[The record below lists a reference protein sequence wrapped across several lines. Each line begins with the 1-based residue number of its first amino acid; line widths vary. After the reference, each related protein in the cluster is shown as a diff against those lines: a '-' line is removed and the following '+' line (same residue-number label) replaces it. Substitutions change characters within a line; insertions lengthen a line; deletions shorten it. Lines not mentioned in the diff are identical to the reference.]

1 MSCGHRGAAGGATL
15 QPVTRSRPWTG
26 FARRNG
32 VPGCEGSLPSRGREP
47 SRRILLRILPAP
59 GACGRPQLQLRTLA
73 ASRCSPRGARH
84 LSPHTLHSANRS
96 PSQAAPP
103 TVSRAGR
110 PRPAHTRC
118 PWCAAVP
125 NWPVPG
131 ARCPVPSAQ
140 GRVSSAQCP
149 VPSAECPVP
158 CALIMPS
165 AVCAPR
171 PPCPLCPNAHD
182 AQLLPV
188 VQCGARA
195 HVWAPVNPYE
205 CTTADVCDGRA
216 WQAAMAC
223 LAFEE
228 PCLCAVRVGGA
239 E

>member
-84 LSPHTLHSANRS
+84 LSPHTLRRATRS

-140 GRVSSAQCP
+140 GRVPSAQCP

-182 AQLLPV
+182 AQLLPGAV
-188 VQCGARA
+188 WCAGARLGA
-195 HVWAPVNPYE
+195 CQPLRVR
-205 CTTADVCDGRA
+205 DGR
-216 WQAAMAC
+216 C
-223 LAFEE
+223 
-228 PCLCAVRVGGA
+228 VRRPSVAGCHGLPRLKSRLLYTCV
-239 E
+239 